1 MKKTPMQDLKE
12 DLIETKTTAKEAID
26 EVKDEFKRTELNKYV
41 QKTLDAI
48 IHRIDTELIPME
60 TEQIFKIKFLYFG
73 LGLIFSTVIM
83 VVVNLFL

>member
-1 MKKTPMQDLKE
+1 MITPMQDLKE
-12 DLIETKTTAKEAID
+12 DLIDTKTTAKETID
-26 EVKDEFKRTELNKYV
+26 EVNDKFSRTQLNKYV

-60 TEQIFKIKFLYFG
+60 TEQLLKTKLLYFS
-73 LGLIFSTVIM
+73 LGLLFSAVVM

>member
-1 MKKTPMQDLKE
+1 MQDLKE

>member
-1 MKKTPMQDLKE
+1 MITPMQDLKE
-12 DLIETKTTAKEAID
+12 DLIDTKTTAKEAID
-26 EVKDEFKRTELNKYV
+26 EVNDEFSRTQLNKYV

-60 TEQIFKIKFLYFG
+60 TEQLLKTKLLYFS
-73 LGLIFSTVIM
+73 LGLLFSAVVM